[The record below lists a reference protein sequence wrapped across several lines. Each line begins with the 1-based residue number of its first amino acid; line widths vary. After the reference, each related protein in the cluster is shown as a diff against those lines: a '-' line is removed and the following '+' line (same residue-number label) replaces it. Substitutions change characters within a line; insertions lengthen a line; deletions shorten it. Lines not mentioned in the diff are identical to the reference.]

1 MRHAAHKAANSSRQ
15 SICTSRSLF
24 SATSGAHSAKAVR
37 AVQMAQS
44 NGAMVG
50 LDQAVIDRLNE
61 VAPQTRRALR
71 EATRAAERRSHI
83 LTSASLAA
91 LVGTA
96 ATAVALA
103 GPEDIEGSIL
113 ADADPTTTTQLK
125 RITTDVVSRSQDRTP
140 LSEVNQAV
148 AEAQSGDQQDQESQA
163 APQPD
168 QAAQDEQPLAD
179 TVQVSSEGEWHATGD
194 ASQLDVEQMSRSL
207 ANNPQVATLMDQDQG
222 ALPEGFNP
230 NHATGDSGNAYSFS
244 QCTWWVY
251 VRRHELGLPVG
262 SYMGNGNMWAN
273 SARALGYWV
282 DNTPRHVGDIMVFAA
297 GQAGSDAYYGHV
309 AIVEQI
315 NPDGSIVTSECGA
328 VMNGK
333 TYSRTYTN
341 PGDFQFIHY

>member
-1 MRHAAHKAANSSRQ
+1 MRHAAHQAANNSRQ
-15 SICTSRSLF
+15 YIRTSRSLF
-24 SATSGAHSAKAVR
+24 STGSGAHSAKAMR
-37 AVQMAQS
+37 MAQMTQS
-44 NGAMVG
+44 NGAVLG
-50 LDQAVIDRLNE
+50 LDQAVVERLNE

-71 EATRAAERRSHI
+71 EAARAAERRSHI

-103 GPEDIEGSIL
+103 GPDDIKGSIL
-113 ADADPTTTTQLK
+113 ADTATTTTQLK
-125 RITTDVVSRSQDRTP
+125 RITTDVVSRSENRTP
-140 LSEVNQAV
+140 LSALSDGAV
-148 AEAQSGDQQDQESQA
+148 TDTAAASQETAASTDTAQI
-163 APQPD
+163 
-168 QAAQDEQPLAD
+168 
-179 TVQVSSEGEWHATGD
+179 SSEGEWQATGD
-194 ASQLDVEQMSRSL
+194 ASQLDVNQMSRSL
-207 ANNPQVATLMDQDQG
+207 ANNPQVAALMDQDYNV
-222 ALPEGFNP
+222 LPAGFNP

-297 GQAGSDAYYGHV
+297 GQAGADGYYGHV

-328 VMNGK
+328 SMNGK
-333 TYSRTYTN
+333 TYSKTYTN
-341 PGDFQFIHY
+341 PSDFQFIHY

>member
-1 MRHAAHKAANSSRQ
+1 MRHAAHQAANNSRQ
-15 SICTSRSLF
+15 YIRTSRSLF
-24 SATSGAHSAKAVR
+24 STGSGAHSAKAMR
-37 AVQMAQS
+37 MAQMTQS
-44 NGAMVG
+44 NGAVLG
-50 LDQAVIDRLNE
+50 LDQAVVERLNE

-71 EATRAAERRSHI
+71 EAARAAERRSHI

-103 GPEDIEGSIL
+103 GPDDIKGSIL
-113 ADADPTTTTQLK
+113 ADTATTTTQLK
-125 RITTDVVSRSQDRTP
+125 RITTDVVSRSEDRTP
-140 LSEVNQAV
+140 LSALSDGAV
-148 AEAQSGDQQDQESQA
+148 TDTAAASQQTA
-163 APQPD
+163 AS
-168 QAAQDEQPLAD
+168 AD
-179 TVQVSSEGEWHATGD
+179 TAQISSEGEWQATGD
-194 ASQLDVEQMSRSL
+194 ASQLDVNQMSRSL
-207 ANNPQVATLMDQDQG
+207 ANNPQVAALMDQDYNV
-222 ALPEGFNP
+222 LPAGFNP

-297 GQAGSDAYYGHV
+297 GQAGADGYYGHV

-328 VMNGK
+328 PMNGK
-333 TYSRTYTN
+333 TYSKTYTN
-341 PGDFQFIHY
+341 PSDFQFIHY

>member
-1 MRHAAHKAANSSRQ
+1 MECCLFFCCQPFVLSVFNAENGDSR
-15 SICTSRSLF
+15 
-24 SATSGAHSAKAVR
+24 
-37 AVQMAQS
+37 
-44 NGAMVG
+44 
-50 LDQAVIDRLNE
+50 
-61 VAPQTRRALR
+61 
-71 EATRAAERRSHI
+71 
-83 LTSASLAA
+83 
-91 LVGTA
+91 
-96 ATAVALA
+96 
-103 GPEDIEGSIL
+103 
-113 ADADPTTTTQLK
+113 
-125 RITTDVVSRSQDRTP
+125 VSRHLP
-140 LSEVNQAV
+140 VAV
-148 AEAQSGDQQDQESQA
+148 SGQTSC
-163 APQPD
+163 
-168 QAAQDEQPLAD
+168 L
-179 TVQVSSEGEWHATGD
+179 
-194 ASQLDVEQMSRSL
+194 
-207 ANNPQVATLMDQDQG
+207 
-222 ALPEGFNP
+222 
-230 NHATGDSGNAYSFS
+230 GDSGNAYSFS

>member
-1 MRHAAHKAANSSRQ
+1 MRHAAHQAANNSRQ
-15 SICTSRSLF
+15 YIRTSRSLF
-24 SATSGAHSAKAVR
+24 SSGSGAHSAKAVR
-37 AVQMAQS
+37 MAQMTQS
-44 NGAMVG
+44 NGAVLG
-50 LDQAVIDRLNE
+50 LDQAVVERLNE

-71 EATRAAERRSHI
+71 EAARAAERRSHI

-103 GPEDIEGSIL
+103 GPDDIKGSIL
-113 ADADPTTTTQLK
+113 ADTATTTTQLK
-125 RITTDVVSRSQDRTP
+125 RITTDVVSRSEDRAP
-140 LSEVNQAV
+140 LSALSDGAV
-148 AEAQSGDQQDQESQA
+148 AD
-163 APQPD
+163 
-168 QAAQDEQPLAD
+168 
-179 TVQVSSEGEWHATGD
+179 
-194 ASQLDVEQMSRSL
+194 M
-207 ANNPQVATLMDQDQG
+207 ANNPQVAALMDQDYNV
-222 ALPEGFNP
+222 LPAGFNP

-297 GQAGSDAYYGHV
+297 GQAGADGYYGHV

-328 VMNGK
+328 SMNGK
-333 TYSRTYTN
+333 TYSKTYTN
-341 PGDFQFIHY
+341 PSDFQFIHY